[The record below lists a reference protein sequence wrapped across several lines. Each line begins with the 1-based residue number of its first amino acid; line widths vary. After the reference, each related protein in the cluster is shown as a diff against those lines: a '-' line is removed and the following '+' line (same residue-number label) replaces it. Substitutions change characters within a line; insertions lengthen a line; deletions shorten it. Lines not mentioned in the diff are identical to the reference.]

1 VSDEPAYREV
11 YRPQF
16 HFTPKT
22 NWTNDP
28 NGLMFYKGE
37 YHLFFQHNPF
47 GINWGHM
54 TWGHAVSP
62 DMVRWTQL
70 DHAIHPDELG
80 TIFSGS
86 GVVDWGNTAGFQT
99 GEEAVLVCIYTSA
112 GGTSPESEGQ
122 PFTQSI
128 AYSNDRGRTW
138 TKYEGNPVLG
148 HVAARN
154 RDPKVIWHEPT
165 GKWVMALF
173 LDGND
178 YALFGSPDLK
188 EWSRLSDVHIEGASE
203 CPDFFELPVDGDPA
217 DTRWVFWGASGNYL
231 LGSFDGTTFTP
242 EGESLRS
249 NWGAHCYAAQTWS
262 DVPPSDGRRLQI
274 AWMAKGEYPGMPFNQ
289 QMSFPRELTLRT
301 TPDGIRL
308 FIAPVREIEG
318 IREHSHRWEGQPLS
332 PGENPL
338 AGLRGELFDIRA
350 EIDPGTATEVGFT
363 LRGEPVRYD
372 VGTETLS
379 CLGKDA
385 PLRLQDGRIRLQ
397 ILLDRTSIE
406 VFGND
411 GRVSMPTCFLPGLDD
426 RSLGIYASG
435 GDARV
440 LSLEVHELRS
450 AWE

>member
-1 VSDEPAYREV
+1 
-11 YRPQF
+11 
-16 HFTPKT
+16 
-22 NWTNDP
+22 
-28 NGLMFYKGE
+28 
-37 YHLFFQHNPF
+37 
-47 GINWGHM
+47 
-54 TWGHAVSP
+54 
-62 DMVRWTQL
+62 
-70 DHAIHPDELG
+70 
-80 TIFSGS
+80 
-86 GVVDWGNTAGFQT
+86 
-99 GEEAVLVCIYTSA
+99 
-112 GGTSPESEGQ
+112 
-122 PFTQSI
+122 
-128 AYSNDRGRTW
+128 
-138 TKYEGNPVLG
+138 
-148 HVAARN
+148 
-154 RDPKVIWHEPT
+154 
-165 GKWVMALF
+165 
-173 LDGND
+173 
-178 YALFGSPDLK
+178 
-188 EWSRLSDVHIEGASE
+188 
-203 CPDFFELPVDGDPA
+203 
-217 DTRWVFWGASGNYL
+217 
-231 LGSFDGTTFTP
+231 
-242 EGESLRS
+242 
-249 NWGAHCYAAQTWS
+249 
-262 DVPPSDGRRLQI
+262 
-274 AWMAKGEYPGMPFNQ
+274 
-289 QMSFPRELTLRT
+289 MSFPRELTLRT